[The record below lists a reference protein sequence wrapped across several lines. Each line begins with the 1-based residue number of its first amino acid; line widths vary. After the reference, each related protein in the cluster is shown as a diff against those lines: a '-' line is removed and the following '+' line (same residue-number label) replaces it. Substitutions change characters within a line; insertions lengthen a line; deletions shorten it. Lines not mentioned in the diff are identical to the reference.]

1 MIPLPSL
8 QRRFQHAIMLPAE
21 LRDACC
27 NGDRCG
33 PDDEFRF
40 DELLLPSRQLSSQD
54 RFAVYQN
61 AYQLRLLDC
70 LREEFPVFRAT
81 VGDEAFDELARE
93 YFARFPSRSYTLG
106 ALSRH
111 FIDHLRDTRP
121 RRESDDRDWFDFVI
135 DAAEF
140 EHAINSVFDGPGSER
155 RRDAISDES
164 IDMVCCPSLRVV
176 TVGHPI
182 DEHWTRIKAGEA
194 PATCQPAPTHY
205 AVYRRDY
212 VVRYLRISEAEAQI
226 LRQLVDG
233 VQLAESLSIVS
244 DEGISLSEDWVYA
257 RCRRWAVEG
266 FVRPIRSRS
275 QDLGNH
281 IAVEVRT

>member
-1 MIPLPSL
+1 MIRLPSL
-8 QRRFQHAIMLPAE
+8 QRQVQHAIMSPAE
-21 LRDACC
+21 LHAGSSVSDGRF
-27 NGDRCG
+27 
-33 PDDEFRF
+33 PDDGFQLN
-40 DELLLPSRQLSSQD
+40 ELLLPSRQLSSQD

-81 VGDEAFDELARE
+81 VGDEAFDQLARD
-93 YFARFPSRSYTLG
+93 YLARFPSRSYTLG

-111 FIDHLRDTRP
+111 FVVHLHDTRP
-121 RRESDDRDWFDFVI
+121 RRGGEDVDWFDFVI

-155 RRDAISDES
+155 CGDSIADES
-164 IDMVCCPSLRVV
+164 IDMACCPSLRLL

-194 PATCQPAPTHY
+194 PAACRSASTHY

-226 LRQLVDG
+226 LGHLVDG
-233 VQLAESLSIVS
+233 VPLAESLSIVS
-244 DEGISLSEDWVYA
+244 DEGLSLSEDWVYA
-257 RCRRWAVEG
+257 RCRRWAAEG
-266 FVRPIRSRS
+266 FVRPISTSHDVR
-275 QDLGNH
+275 NH
-281 IAVEVRT
+281 TMTEA